1 MQKVLAL
8 IDAQN
13 LWYTPK
19 NDWNKKLDYKK
30 LYSLLKKENPD
41 QKIEPYIY
49 LILDPLVS
57 SDAFISLLRCIG
69 YVPRI
74 KFIFQSDDKEFSNTD
89 WSTDM
94 VREGRNLIQDGDYT
108 SVVVASGNYA
118 FIDLFN
124 YAGMLGKTTNLFCF
138 EKDYSEKFSQKV
150 DKITF
155 LDKNVC
161 F

>member
-1 MQKVLAL
+1 
-8 IDAQN
+8 
-13 LWYTPK
+13 
-19 NDWNKKLDYKK
+19 
-30 LYSLLKKENPD
+30 
-41 QKIEPYIY
+41 
-49 LILDPLVS
+49 
-57 SDAFISLLRCIG
+57 
-69 YVPRI
+69 
-74 KFIFQSDDKEFSNTD
+74 
-89 WSTDM
+89 M
-94 VREGRNLIQDGDYT
+94 VREGRNLIKDADYT
-108 SVVVASGNYA
+108 SVLVASGNCA

>member
-41 QKIEPYIY
+41 QEIEPYIY

-69 YVPRI
+69 
-74 KFIFQSDDKEFSNTD
+74 
-89 WSTDM
+89 
-94 VREGRNLIQDGDYT
+94 
-108 SVVVASGNYA
+108 
-118 FIDLFN
+118 
-124 YAGMLGKTTNLFCF
+124 
-138 EKDYSEKFSQKV
+138 
-150 DKITF
+150 
-155 LDKNVC
+155 
-161 F
+161 